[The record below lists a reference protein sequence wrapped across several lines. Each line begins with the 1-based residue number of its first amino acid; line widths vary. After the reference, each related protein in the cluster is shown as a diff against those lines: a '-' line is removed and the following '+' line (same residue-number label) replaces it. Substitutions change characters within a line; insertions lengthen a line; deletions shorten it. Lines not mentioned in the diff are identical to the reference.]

1 MLTEEVIRSGKYNIG
16 DVVLP
21 LAGTKIQYPE
31 NSTGAY
37 YDEVLGEFGVTK
49 EDLKKVSDRDISLPG
64 DYRRLL
70 CIPSDT
76 TFEVKVYED
85 PLQPLLETDLMKI
98 SAKTMHEKASSE
110 AGDAKGDDEKE
121 EEAATSEKANPEK
134 KEESQLIGM
143 VVGFTLPPSS
153 YATIALRELMKKPTS
168 ADYQRQLQLSGNCES
183 TLNNGDDNENG
194 TKSPE
199 KKDD

>member
-1 MLTEEVIRSGKYNIG
+1 
-16 DVVLP
+16 
-21 LAGTKIQYPE
+21 
-31 NSTGAY
+31 
-37 YDEVLGEFGVTK
+37 
-49 EDLKKVSDRDISLPG
+49 
-64 DYRRLL
+64 
-70 CIPSDT
+70 
-76 TFEVKVYED
+76 
-85 PLQPLLETDLMKI
+85 MKI

-110 AGDAKGDDEKE
+110 AGGAQGDKKE
-121 EEAATSEKANPEK
+121 ENAATSEKANPEK
-134 KEESQLIGM
+134 KEESQLIIGM

-183 TLNNGDDNENG
+183 TLNNGDDNKNG